1 MQQSWQQRPSPA
13 DTSRQNAAFARRR
26 GLVCTLLLIAAASCV
41 HQDRP
46 AGIAAPALDA
56 VDGGTTLEVAAQLAE
71 ADAGPIDAPLA
82 ADAAAA
88 ANAALPLSDAP
99 DRGAAPFSLRAATGL
114 DQLRSLDCLAQ
125 AIYHE
130 ARSETEAGQR
140 AVAQVVLN
148 RVRHPAYPASVCGVV
163 YQGPMRAGGGCQF
176 TFTCDGSL
184 AKAPTGPA
192 WATAR
197 RIAAEALSGHVYAPV
212 GHATHYHTTQVFPH
226 WAPRLVKSA
235 LIGSHIFYRFPGELG
250 APGAFRQGYAGGE
263 PLPTPAR
270 FATRPQP
277 RLQLAA
283 LDLPSSVQTDP
294 AGPVS
299 DQPDDLPRVRL
310 TERGLPDSRVRD
322 AWTNSG
328 RPRSPLARPAEQSG
342 TLDAGTTANPL

>member
-13 DTSRQNAAFARRR
+13 AGPRRNAAFARRR
-26 GLVCTLLLIAAASCV
+26 TLVCTLLLIAAASCV
-41 HQDRP
+41 HEERPVGLAAPAPEAADRP
-46 AGIAAPALDA
+46 ALQA
-56 VDGGTTLEVAAQLAE
+56 AAQVAE
-71 ADAGPIDAPLA
+71 ADIGPVDAPLT

-88 ANAALPLSDAP
+88 ANAALPLSNAP

-148 RVRHPAYPASVCGVV
+148 RVRHPAYPSSVCGVV

-184 AKAPTGPA
+184 ARAPAGPA
-192 WATAR
+192 WTAAR
-197 RIAAEALSGHVYAPV
+197 RIAADALSGHVYAPV
-212 GHATHYHTTQVFPH
+212 GHATHYHTTSVFPH

-250 APGAFRQGYAGGE
+250 APGAFRQGYAGRE
-263 PLPTPAR
+263 PLPAPAR
-270 FATRPQP
+270 FATRLQP
-277 RLQLAA
+277 RLQLAS

-294 AGPVS
+294 AGSVS
-299 DQPDDLPRVRL
+299 DQPDNLPKVRL
-310 TERGLPDSRVRD
+310 TERGLPDSRVRE

-328 RPRSPLARPAEQSG
+328 RPRSQS
-342 TLDAGTTANPL
+342 AVQEAQSPVP